1 MLPQDPTVVRV
12 LTAITVV
19 EDPLEVA
26 ADPTVVVVED
36 LLVAVE
42 EDNYF

>member
-1 MLPQDPTVVRV
+1 
-12 LTAITVV
+12 V

-36 LLVAVE
+36 LLVAVAVE
-42 EDNYF
+42 EGNYF